1 MPFKRNKYL
10 AKKIKEMVETGQSQ
24 YHQELLGKIPKGL
37 LDMLRLQTVGPQKVR
52 LFFKQL
58 NITSV
63 AELEAARDRVL
74 ALHRSW
80 AEHGDQ
86 PNDTCRACARPWPC
100 ETVRAA
106 ADG

>member
-1 MPFKRNKYL
+1 MSDRAAEIRSRYL
-10 AKKIKEMVETGQSQ
+10 RICAMDDSLSAQSTGAAIAYS
-24 YHQELLGKIPKGL
+24 
-37 LDMLRLQTVGPQKVR
+37 LDVPWLIER
-52 LFFKQL
+52 
-58 NITSV
+58 V

-100 ETVRAA
+100 ETVRVVE
-106 ADG
+106 GP